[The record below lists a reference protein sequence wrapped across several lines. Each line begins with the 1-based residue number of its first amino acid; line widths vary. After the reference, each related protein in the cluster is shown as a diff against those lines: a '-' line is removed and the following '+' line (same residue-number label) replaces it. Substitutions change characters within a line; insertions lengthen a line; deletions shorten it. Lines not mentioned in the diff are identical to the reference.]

1 MKKITPAI
9 IVEGKYD
16 KIRLSNLFDTVI
28 TETNGFSV
36 FSNKKKQN
44 LIKTLAFSR
53 GIIIFTDSDGAGFVI
68 RNFIKNICRGG
79 TVFNAYIPD
88 IYGKE
93 KRKGRPSK
101 ENKLGV
107 EGINDEILEKAIAE
121 AAPLSYNENRAEV
134 AMAEL
139 FELGLSGRENS
150 GKLRKKLLEKWN
162 LPEHLS
168 GKAFLDVVNSV
179 YSYEELKEET
189 QKLFKEDL
197 I

>member
-1 MKKITPAI
+1 
-9 IVEGKYD
+9 
-16 KIRLSNLFDTVI
+16 
-28 TETNGFSV
+28 
-36 FSNKKKQN
+36 
-44 LIKTLAFSR
+44 
-53 GIIIFTDSDGAGFVI
+53 
-68 RNFIKNICRGG
+68 
-79 TVFNAYIPD
+79 
-88 IYGKE
+88 
-93 KRKGRPSK
+93 
-101 ENKLGV
+101 
-107 EGINDEILEKAIAE
+107 
-121 AAPLSYNENRAEV
+121 
-134 AMAEL
+134 MAEL

>member
-79 TVFNAYIPD
+79 TGFNAYIPD

-134 AMAEL
+134 TMAEL